1 MAKRS
6 VLIYHTLHLEIL
18 QRLFQ
23 GKWQM
28 LMSHLFQRMYLHIIF
43 QATTSASKIKF
54 CQFILHACMQLL
66 GGNQQEQQR
75 KAEEL
80 ERQREVEQQREVEL
94 QRELLYVDSLCSYF
108 SILFHH
114 LLHFMHQSMRTTGN
128 H

>member
-1 MAKRS
+1 
-6 VLIYHTLHLEIL
+6 
-18 QRLFQ
+18 
-23 GKWQM
+23 M

-43 QATTSASKIKF
+43 QATTSASQIKF
-54 CQFILHACMQLL
+54 CQFILHACSCW
-66 GGNQQEQQR
+66 GENQQEQQR

-94 QRELLYVDSLCSYF
+94 QRELDSLCSYF

-114 LLHFMHQSMRTTGN
+114 LLHFMQKSMRTIGN

>member
-6 VLIYHTLHLEIL
+6 VLIYHTLHLEII
-18 QRLFQ
+18 QRFFQ

-28 LMSHLFQRMYLHIIF
+28 LMSHLFRRMYLHIIF

-66 GGNQQEQQR
+66 GENQQEQQR

-80 ERQREVEQQREVEL
+80 ERQREVEL

-108 SILFHH
+108 SILFRH